1 MKRVYIEDFPR
12 HVGEEVEVAGWLYNQ
27 RGSNKFRFLL
37 VRDGTGIVQS
47 VCSREEKGDEF
58 FEFAKALTQETS
70 ILVRGTIKQDDRAP
84 GGYELVLTDLEKVA
98 DSVDYP
104 ISPKEHGVDFLMNNR
119 HLWLRSSKQH
129 AILRIR
135 HEVIRAIRDFFNERG
150 FINFDTPMFTPNAV
164 EGTTTL
170 FSTEYFDSIAY
181 LTQSGQLYAEAG
193 AMAFGKVYTFGPTF
207 RAEKSKTRRHL
218 TEFWMI
224 EPEVAYL
231 DLAGD
236 MDLAEDMTVFVVQR
250 VLQNRQTELKA
261 LDRDLSKLESIQK
274 PFPRLH
280 YDEACEVLMAY
291 QKEHPDEEEAKFEPG
306 EDFGGRHETILA
318 SAYDRPVFVTHF
330 PAEIKAFYMKR
341 DPEQTDR
348 VLGFD
353 MLGPE
358 GYGELIGGSV
368 REDDLDVLLGRIRE
382 HELPEEPFNWYLDLR
397 RYGSVPHAGFGLGLE
412 RTITW
417 ICGRDHLREAI
428 PFPRMMYRM
437 TP

>member
-1 MKRVYIEDFPR
+1 MTRVYIEDFPR
-12 HVGEEVEVAGWLYNQ
+12 HVGEEIEVAGWLYNQ

-47 VCSREEKGDEF
+47 VLARADLGDELF
-58 FEFAKALTQETS
+58 DLASSISQESS
-70 ILVRGTIKQDDRAP
+70 IVVRGVVRQDDRAP
-84 GGYELVLTDLEKVA
+84 GGYELTVTGLERVN

-104 ISPKEHGVDFLMNNR
+104 ISPKEHGIDFLMNHR
-119 HLWLRSSKQH
+119 HLWLRSKQQH

-135 HEVIRAIRDFFNERG
+135 HEVIWAIRDFFNNRG
-150 FINFDTPMFTPNAV
+150 FVTFDTPMFTPNAV

-170 FSTEYFDSIAY
+170 FSTQYFDDIAY

-231 DLAGD
+231 DLEGD
-236 MDLAEDMTVFVVQR
+236 MELAEDMTVFVVQR
-250 VLQNRQTELKA
+250 VLEKRRTELEA
-261 LDRDLSKLESIQK
+261 LDRDISKLESIQK
-274 PFPRLH
+274 PFPRVH
-280 YDEACEVLMAY
+280 YDDACKVLVEYA
-291 QKEHPDEEEAKFEPG
+291 KAHPDEEEAQFTPG

-318 SAYDRPVFVTHF
+318 SAYDRPIFVTHF

-341 DPEQTDR
+341 DPEQMDR

-368 REDDLDVLLGRIRE
+368 REDDYETLVSRIKE
-382 HELPEEPFNWYLDLR
+382 HGLPMEPFEWYLDLR

-412 RTITW
+412 RTVTW
-417 ICGRDHLREAI
+417 LCGREHLREAI
-428 PFPRMMYRM
+428 PFPRMMNRM